1 VGVCALIG
9 KSAQIPRLIEYVND
23 RDAMLERIADH
34 FKVDKSACK
43 YVVLRVLNGGSVHRW
58 CTDMGL
64 GIPAEIADDQTDLRD
79 LAGEALVI
87 RQAFFEHVD
96 AREPGTSDRIKQ
108 IARSFIEQKNINLT
122 RMGQPPKRVS
132 SEAILRTAF
141 SHCIFEVEDIVLKII
156 DRYFRKNRWTV
167 GSLIYD
173 GLHIEHRPGDVYDGQ
188 KWNLLDQAMRGA
200 EQAIERKTGFKIKL
214 VEKPLYARP

>member
-1 VGVCALIG
+1 MGVCALIG
-9 KSAQIPRLIEYVND
+9 KSAQIARLIEYVND

-43 YVVLRVLNGGSVHRW
+43 YAVLRVLNGGSVHKW
-58 CTDMGL
+58 CTDMG
-64 GIPAEIADDQTDLRD
+64 IPLENADDQPDLRD
-79 LAGEALVI
+79 LTREALI
-87 RQAFFEHVD
+87 IQQAFFEYVD
-96 AREPGTSDRIKQ
+96 AREPGTSGRLKQ
-108 IARSFIEQKNINLT
+108 MARSFIEQKNANLT
-122 RMGQPPKRVS
+122 RMGQAPKRVS
-132 SEAILRTAF
+132 EHAILRTAF
-141 SHCIFEVEDIVLKII
+141 SHCIFEVEDTVLKII

-173 GLHIEHRPGDVYDGQ
+173 GLHIEHRAGDEYDGR

-214 VEKPLYARP
+214 VEKRLYAKP